1 VAKRR
6 KRNLSGM
13 DFESLVKLRQQV
25 EERLHDH
32 RATIEKQLEALGT
45 SFVSVGRGRV
55 SRGGRGSA
63 MKGKKVPPKYR
74 SPSGETWAGRG
85 ATPRWLKAAIK
96 EGKKLESFLIEK
108 ATPKARKKRKS
119 KG

>member
-45 SFVSVGRGRV
+45 SFVSVGRGR
-55 SRGGRGSA
+55 
-63 MKGKKVPPKYR
+63 
-74 SPSGETWAGRG
+74 G
-85 ATPRWLKAAIK
+85 AQ
-96 EGKKLESFLIEK
+96 
-108 ATPKARKKRKS
+108 
-119 KG
+119 